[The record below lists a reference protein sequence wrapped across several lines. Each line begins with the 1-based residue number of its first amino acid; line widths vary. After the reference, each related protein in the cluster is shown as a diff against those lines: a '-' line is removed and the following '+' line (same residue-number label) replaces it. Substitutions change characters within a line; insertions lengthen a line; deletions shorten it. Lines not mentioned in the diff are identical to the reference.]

1 MRIQAFFMAALLT
14 LSACATPF
22 QSKVSR
28 FQQMPAPSGQSFV
41 IQAAD
46 RAKGD
51 GLEFAQYANLVR
63 ERLAAQGYQPASSR
77 AGATL
82 VVDLDY
88 GVNGGRE
95 KIDTRPGSYG
105 PWGPWGPWGWNPWYG
120 RYGWHGGF
128 YDPFWSP
135 WGWSAPEVYSYTVYN
150 SFLAMR
156 ITSTRTGERVFE
168 GSAEAQTRTNDLPSL
183 VPNLVQAIFTN
194 FPGRSGETVQV
205 KIPPPAKAK

>member
-1 MRIQAFFMAALLT
+1 MRIQALFMAALLT

-46 RAKGD
+46 REKAD
-51 GLEFAQYANLVR
+51 SLEFAQYTNLVR
-63 ERLAAQGYQPASSR
+63 ERLTAQGYQPASSR
-77 AGATL
+77 ATATL

-88 GVNGGRE
+88 GVNNGRE

-105 PWGPWGPWGWNPWYG
+105 AWGPWGPWGYSPWYG
-120 RYGWHGGF
+120 RHWWRGGF
-128 YDPFWSP
+128 YDPFWGP
-135 WGWSAPEVYSYTVYN
+135 WDAPEVYSYTVYN
-150 SFLAMR
+150 SFLSMR
-156 ITSTRTGERVFE
+156 ITNTRSGERVFE
-168 GSAEAQTRTNDLPSL
+168 GTAEAQTRSNDLTAL

-194 FPGRSGETVQV
+194 FPGRSGETVRV
-205 KIPPPAKAK
+205 KIPPPAKAR